1 MLFKNIILYVNIAI
15 IQSNMPNIVDI
26 LNTKNDVAS

>member
-1 MLFKNIILYVNIAI
+1 MLFKNILYVNIAI

-26 LNTKNDVAS
+26 LNTKNYDAS

>member
-26 LNTKNDVAS
+26 LNTKNYVAS